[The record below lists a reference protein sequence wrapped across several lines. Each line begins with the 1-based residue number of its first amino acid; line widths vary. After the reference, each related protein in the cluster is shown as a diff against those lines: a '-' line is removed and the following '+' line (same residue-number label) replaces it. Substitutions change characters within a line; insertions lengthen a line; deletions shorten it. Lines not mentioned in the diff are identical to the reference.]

1 MIFFHRLRR
10 YGSVELDEKRR
21 ITNFKANNG
30 DFTLK
35 GSHDDDGKQA
45 EYQKFL
51 NSKKWELNYEKNRI
65 QLENWFFAEKF

>member
-10 YGSVELDEKRR
+10 YGSVELDEKHR

-51 NSKKWELNYEKNRI
+51 NSKK
-65 QLENWFFAEKF
+65 